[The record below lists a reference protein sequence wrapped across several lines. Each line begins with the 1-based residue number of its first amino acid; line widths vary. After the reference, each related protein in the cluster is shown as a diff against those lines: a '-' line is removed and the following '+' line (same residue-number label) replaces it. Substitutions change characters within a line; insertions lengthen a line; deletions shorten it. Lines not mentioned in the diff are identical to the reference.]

1 MKMPLD
7 RVYSKDEQY
16 SCADEYLKEVTSRFR
31 AAKEIF
37 MKQLEMKV
45 NQKKQFNES
54 LGKKVDFNVG
64 EVVLILK
71 RHVKKGH
78 VKKLTHLWRGPYVVI
93 YKSDNQINYEIQL
106 LKSGKDKHVAH
117 ASNMK
122 RYTEPHKTGLSKQ
135 LMSLMEAEDLEVVVE
150 VEFEVEQILGRKY
163 EAGELF
169 YLVQWKCYDSS
180 INTWE
185 LMKNLL
191 HCREKLNHFEESKSV
206 KEN

>member
-7 RVYSKDEQY
+7 RVFSKDEQY
-16 SCADEYLKEVTSRFR
+16 NSIDEYLKEVISRFGLAR
-31 AAKEIF
+31 EIF
-37 MKQLEMKV
+37 NKQCEMKV
-45 NQKKQFNES
+45 NQKKRFNES
-54 LGKKVDFNVG
+54 LEKKVDFNIG
-64 EVVLILK
+64 EVVLVLK
-71 RHVKKGH
+71 RHVKKGL

-93 YKSDNQINYEIQL
+93 NRFNNLINYEVQL
-106 LKSGKDKHVAH
+106 LKSGKDKHVVH

-135 LMSLMEAEDLEVVVE
+135 LMSLMEAEDLEVVEE

-169 YLVQWKCYDSS
+169 YLVQWKGYDSS
-180 INTWE
+180 FNTWE
-185 LMKNLL
+185 PMKNLL
-191 HCREKLNHFEESKSV
+191 HCREKLNQFEESRSV